1 MDVSLAQSIAS
12 QLHGSGAV
20 GAEIGVRMLE
30 KANDQIEQQG
40 QAMVNL
46 IEASSVVDSAQG
58 KIDAHA

>member
-1 MDVSLAQSIAS
+1 MDITLAQSIAS
-12 QLHGSGAV
+12 HVSGSGGV

-40 QAMVNL
+40 KAMVNL
-46 IEASSVVDSAQG
+46 IEASSLVDSSQG